1 MRKCSRLSGLFL
13 CILTLC
19 VCSCGGGGSSADPM
33 GTGTVTLTADATEVQ
48 AGGSCT
54 LTATVTNQTGEK
66 TTVPVIGER
75 VSFSLLTRNGGTLAA
90 ASDRTGSGG
99 VATAIYTAGNNL
111 SQDVIRV
118 TTDVGAM
125 ASITI
130 TKTGGIAGA
139 RISSLVALPTTVVA
153 DQTSVITA
161 TVTDGNS
168 NPMQGE
174 TVTFTLPVNE
184 SGASFVNADGVYVS
198 SVSVNTDASGNAVAI
213 YLAGSISPLTA
224 VYDTVRATM
233 ANGSSNAVVITRSA
247 GTAPPPTTDLSVTL
261 ATNPST
267 PSVPAGGTIII
278 TATVAG
284 DNKSGAAVAFS
295 LPVNHSGASFINTSG
310 TSVASITVTA
320 GGSGI
325 ATALYQAGSTSP
337 GTEVQDTIQAVL
349 TNGAN
354 AAVILTRTSATTSY
368 YAVTIVPS
376 ETSVTAGQVSIIT
389 ATVTV
394 SGTTPGPAGGVPVAF
409 TLPVNSSG
417 ATLSAMTATTDSSGK
432 AVVIY
437 QPGTTNPTLTV
448 QDTVQAAV
456 GTATDAKAIT
466 RTGSSPS
473 GFGITA
479 TAAPATLALD
489 NSDSIITAKVTN
501 TAGGATNGLMV
512 WFTVTGGGTV
522 VPAWAIT
529 DGSGNAVTTFTGGPG
544 ARATGDTD
552 VVIASITVGG
562 NTYTSAALVSYP

>member
-1 MRKCSRLSGLFL
+1 
-13 CILTLC
+13 
-19 VCSCGGGGSSADPM
+19 M

-66 TTVPVIGER
+66 TIVPVIGER

-118 TTDVGAM
+118 TTDVGAT

-139 RISSLVALPTTVVA
+139 RISSLVALPTTVA
-153 DQTSVITA
+153 AGQTTVVTA

-184 SGASFVNADGVYVS
+184 SGASFINAADVYVS

-224 VYDTVRATM
+224 VYDTVRATL
-233 ANGSSNAVVITRSA
+233 ANGSGNAVVITRSA

-320 GGSGI
+320 GGGGI
-325 ATALYQAGSTSP
+325 ATAIYQAGSTSP

-368 YAVTIVPS
+368 YAVSIT
-376 ETSVTAGQVSIIT
+376 TSPTPALVTAGQVCIIT
-389 ATVTV
+389 AAVTV

-417 ATLSAMTATTDSSGK
+417 AALSAATATTDSSGK

-437 QPGTTNPTLTV
+437 QPGTTNPTVTV

-456 GTATDAKAIT
+456 GTATSAVAIT
-466 RTGSSPS
+466 RVGSSTS
-473 GFGITA
+473 AFSITVG
-479 TAAPATLALD
+479 AAPPTLAAKAS
-489 NSDSIITAKVTN
+489 NSVVMANVKN
-501 TAGGATNGLMV
+501 NL
-512 WFTVTGGGTV
+512 GTV
-522 VPAWAIT
+522 VSGVTVNFAVTGVLPLGTLSVTSATT
-529 DGSGNAVTTFTGGPG
+529 DGSGNAVTTFTGNG
-544 ARATGDTD
+544 AAATGATS
-552 VVIASITVGG
+552 VVTASISVSG
-562 NTYTSAALVSYP
+562 NTYTNAVIITYP

>member
-1 MRKCSRLSGLFL
+1 MRKLFILSLLAMMIAWG
-13 CILTLC
+13 IGG
-19 VCSCGGGGSSADPM
+19 CGGGSGGTSADPLGTDSLTLESAASQVNSNGAVALKATVKNAAGTAVVGREVSFTIVSNASGATLTSSSANTDGAGEATILYRAGATAGSDVVRASISNGAKM
-33 GTGTVTLTADATEVQ
+33 DLNITVGGGTGSYQITLAADNTSLAAGQTAI
-48 AGGSCT
+48 
-54 LTATVTNQTGEK
+54 LTATVTNGSGDPVVGVVVTFAIPVNNTGAQTP
-66 TTVPVIGER
+66 TPV
-75 VSFSLLTRNGGTLAA
+75 NGGLTDA
-90 ASDRTGSGG
+90 GG
-99 VATAIYTAGNNL
+99 KAVAYYTAGSN
-111 SQDVIRV
+111 D
-118 TTDVGAM
+118 
-125 ASITI
+125 
-130 TKTGGIAGA
+130 
-139 RISSLVALPTTVVA
+139 SL
-153 DQTSVITA
+153 
-161 TVTDGNS
+161 
-168 NPMQGE
+168 ME
-174 TVTFTLPVNE
+174 
-184 SGASFVNADGVYVS
+184 
-198 SVSVNTDASGNAVAI
+198 
-213 YLAGSISPLTA
+213 
-224 VYDTVRATM
+224 VYDTIRGTL
-233 ANGSSNAVVITRSA
+233 ANGSSNVVIITRSA
-247 GTAPPPTTDLSVTL
+247 GTAPTDLSVTL

-284 DNKSGAAVAFS
+284 DNKSGAAVTFS

-310 TSVASITVTA
+310 TSVASITITA

-325 ATALYQAGSTSP
+325 ATAIYQAGSTSP

-417 ATLSAMTATTDSSGK
+417 AALSAATATTDSSGK

-437 QPGTTNPTLTV
+437 QPGTTSPTLTV
-448 QDTVQAAV
+448 YDTVQAAV
-456 GTATDAKAIT
+456 GTATDAKVIM

-473 GFGITA
+473 GFGIQVTP
-479 TAAPATLALD
+479 APATLALD

-501 TAGGATNGLMV
+501 TAGGVTNGLMV
-512 WFTVTGGGTV
+512 SFTVTGGGTV